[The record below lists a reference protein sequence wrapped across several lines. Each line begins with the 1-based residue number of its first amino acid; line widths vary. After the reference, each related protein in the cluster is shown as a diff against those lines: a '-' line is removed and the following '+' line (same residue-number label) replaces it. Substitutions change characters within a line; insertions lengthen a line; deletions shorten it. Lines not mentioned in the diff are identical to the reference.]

1 MQNNDLISRSALE
14 AKAKTI
20 YMEFD
25 NVAVP
30 TRVISIADLHLAPTV
45 DAVPMDFHESCLA
58 REVHRRFEAEQ
69 KLKDAEPVRLRIDT
83 VEVDAEK
90 GWYRKLH
97 YCPCGQ
103 LIRTE
108 TWDKKYCFGQGT
120 VLKGNVMPKH
130 CPNCGAKMD
139 AEEGSDVGKED

>member
-1 MQNNDLISRSALE
+1 MNNDLISRSALE

-45 DAVPMDFHESCLA
+45 DA
-58 REVHRRFEAEQ
+58 
-69 KLKDAEPVRLRIDT
+69 EPVRHGEWLKDGSIGAIGNYCSLCDMR
-83 VEVDAEK
+83 VKPDAN
-90 GWYRKLH
+90 YN
-97 YCPCGQ
+97 Y
-103 LIRTE
+103 
-108 TWDKKYCFGQGT
+108 
-120 VLKGNVMPKH
+120 

-139 AEEGSDVGKED
+139 AEVEHGT